1 MGILIDEYYK
11 SREFKKRNRSR
22 SADWQLRRTNINL
35 AFLRYAEWRNIKR
48 LKDIDESIYSAY
60 INQLHRKNLSLN
72 TILRYKKII
81 KQDLLSHFTIHKGK
95 ADSIKQD

>member
-1 MGILIDEYYK
+1 MGILINEYYQN
-11 SREFKKRNRSR
+11 REFKKRTRGR

-60 INQLHRKNLSLN
+60 INQLHRSGLKKT
-72 TILRYKKII
+72 TIERYKKII
-81 KQDLLSHFTIHKGK
+81 KSDLLSHFTNNTKK
-95 ADSIKQD
+95 IKQG